1 MQKIFKQLIKDDKM
15 TIKISRAVKSDTWNI
30 KGIRLD
36 MNMFLA
42 IMGTK
47 HWGLKALDTMLKDSA
62 KKWREDV
69 NNFVENIFY
78 FIFFN
83 LGVIGK

>member
-1 MQKIFKQLIKDDKM
+1 M
-15 TIKISRAVKSDTWNI
+15 
-30 KGIRLD
+30 LD
-36 MNMFLA
+36 MNFFLA
-42 IMGTK
+42 IRGTK

-78 FIFFN
+78 IIFFYFIFFN
-83 LGVIGK
+83 LHIIGK